1 MSLDLGWIAW
11 GASDGVTFVGA
22 GVRERAGKERRRLR
36 SGGCASYYYGK
47 TERIDHRPCE
57 YPHLRVTRPTTSP
70 VANPTAWTTG
80 TLGHAVLVNRGRPEK
95 VARIFELVEG
105 VLQRLAPERSATEI
119 AKAAQA
125 LWSGVHDV
133 CILGL
138 TGRLA
143 MEDGHCLEELV
154 ESLIVNCLEGFGRT

>member
-1 MSLDLGWIAW
+1 
-11 GASDGVTFVGA
+11 
-22 GVRERAGKERRRLR
+22 
-36 SGGCASYYYGK
+36 
-47 TERIDHRPCE
+47 
-57 YPHLRVTRPTTSP
+57 
-70 VANPTAWTTG
+70 VANPTASTTG

-105 VLQRLAPERSATEI
+105 VLQRLAPERSATEV
-119 AKAAQA
+119 AKALQA
-125 LWSGVHDV
+125 LWSGVHGV

-154 ESLIVNCLEGFGRT
+154 ESLIVNYLEGFIRA